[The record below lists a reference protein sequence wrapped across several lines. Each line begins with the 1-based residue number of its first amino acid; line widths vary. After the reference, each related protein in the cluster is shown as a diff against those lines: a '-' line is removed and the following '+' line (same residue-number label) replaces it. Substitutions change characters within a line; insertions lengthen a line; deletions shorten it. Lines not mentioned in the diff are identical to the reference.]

1 MTNHAR
7 AERLDLCATL
17 LRVGP
22 DAPTLCEGWR
32 TSDLAAHLV
41 IRERR
46 PDAQLGQLVPRFARH
61 ATALQRALAS
71 QPFAELVDAVRS
83 GPPSW
88 HPTRLGAVDELVNT
102 AEFFVH
108 HEDAL
113 RAQPSWA
120 ARPLPDDEQRALWRA
135 CSVVGRLALRKAAVG
150 VELVAPGYGRTAVR
164 AGDPVVRVEGP
175 PGELLLFAFG
185 RRDVAQ
191 VHLDGADAA
200 VQSLRTT
207 PSAL

>member
-7 AERLDLCATL
+7 AERLDLCTTL

-32 TSDLAAHLV
+32 TRDLAAHLV

-46 PDAQLGQLVPRFARH
+46 PDAQVGQLVPRFAAH
-61 ATALQRALAS
+61 ATALQESLAGR
-71 QPFAELVDAVRS
+71 PFAELVDAVRS

-88 HPTRLGAVDELVNT
+88 HPTRIGAVDEVVNT

-108 HEDAL
+108 HEDVL
-113 RAQPSWA
+113 RAQPAWTS
-120 ARPLPDDEQRALWRA
+120 RPLPDDEQRALWRA
-135 CSVVGRLALRKAAVG
+135 CGVVGRLALRSSPVG
-150 VELVAPGYGRTAVR
+150 VELVAPGYGRTTVR
-164 AGDPVVRVEGP
+164 KGDPVVRVEGP

-191 VHLDGADAA
+191 VHLDGPDAA
-200 VQSLRTT
+200 VQTL
-207 PSAL
+207 

>member
-7 AERLDLCATL
+7 TERVDLCTTL
-17 LRVGP
+17 LRFGP
-22 DAPTLCEGWR
+22 DAPTLCEGWL
-32 TSDLAAHLV
+32 TKDLAAHLV

-46 PDAQLGQLVPRFARH
+46 PDAQLGQVLPRFGGH
-61 ATALQRALAS
+61 ASSLQRGLAS
-71 QPFAELVDAVRS
+71 RPFAELVDAVRS

-88 HPTRLGAVDELVNT
+88 HPTRIGAVDELVNT

-108 HEDAL
+108 HEDVL
-113 RAQPSWA
+113 RAQPSWT

-135 CSVVGRLALRKAAVG
+135 CSAVGRLALRKAPVG
-150 VELVAPGYGRTAVR
+150 VELVAPGYGRTRVR
-164 AGDPVVRVEGP
+164 KGDPVVRVEAP

-185 RRDVAQ
+185 RRTVAQ
-191 VHLDGADAA
+191 VHLDGTDAA
-200 VQSLRTT
+200 VRSLQTT

>member
-7 AERLDLCATL
+7 TERLDLCTTL

-22 DAPTLCEGWR
+22 DAPTLCEGWV

-46 PDAQLGQLVPRFARH
+46 PDAQLGQVLPRFGAH
-61 ATALQRALAS
+61 AAALQRGLAS
-71 QPFAELVDAVRS
+71 RPFAELIEEVRS

-88 HPTRLGAVDELVNT
+88 SPTSLGRVDEAINT

-108 HEDAL
+108 HEDVL
-113 RAQPSWA
+113 RAQPSWT

-135 CSVVGRLALRKAAVG
+135 CSAVGRLALRKAPVG
-150 VELVAPGYGRTAVR
+150 VELVAPGYGRATVR
-164 AGDPVVRVEGP
+164 TGEPVVRIEGP

-185 RRDVAQ
+185 RRDAAQ

-200 VQSLRTT
+200 VRSLQTT

>member
-7 AERLDLCATL
+7 TERLDLCTTL

-46 PDAQLGQLVPRFARH
+46 PDAQLGQVLPRFGAH
-61 ATALQRALAS
+61 AAALQRGLAS
-71 QPFAELVDAVRS
+71 RPFAELVDMVRT

-88 HPTRLGAVDELVNT
+88 HPTRIGAIDELVNT

-108 HEDAL
+108 HEDVL
-113 RAQPSWA
+113 RAQPSWT

-135 CSVVGRLALRKAAVG
+135 CSAVGRLALRKAPVG
-150 VELVAPGYGRTAVR
+150 VELVAPGYGRATVR
-164 AGDPVVRVEGP
+164 TGEPVVRIEGP

-185 RRDVAQ
+185 RRDAAQ

-200 VQSLRTT
+200 VRSLQTT